1 MTKKTAKECMAAL
14 WKLSTKDIPIWA
26 ETENIYVTDDELR
39 SAINAL
45 LSDGE
50 SQALYF
56 NQFKK
61 AIISNDQ
68 AKFDKWFCYIFWRV
82 HKYEMEE

>member
-1 MTKKTAKECMAAL
+1 MTKKTAKECMVAL

-50 SQALYF
+50 SQAMYF
-56 NQFKK
+56 NQFKE
-61 AIISNDQ
+61 AINSNDQ
-68 AKFDKWFCYIFWRV
+68 AKFDKMFGQIFWRV
-82 HKYEMEE
+82 YKYEMEK